1 MSLIE
6 ISKVYFKNFS
16 RKDLSGLE
24 KMFSKEVSLRDWEIG
39 ATGINEVLK
48 ANKKIFESVDSI
60 HVIPIRMYNDN
71 NTVIAE
77 LKIDVNNGQEKILVV
92 DIIEFDG
99 AGKIIDI
106 KAFKG

>member
-6 ISKVYFKNFS
+6 ISKVYFNIFS
-16 RKDLSGLE
+16 QKDLSGLE
-24 KMFSKEVSLRDWEIG
+24 KMFSRKVSLRDWEIE
-39 ATGINEVLK
+39 ATGINEVLQ

-60 HVIPIRMYNDN
+60 YVTPIRMYNDN

-77 LKIDVNNGQEKILVV
+77 LEINVNDGQEKILVV
-92 DIIEFDG
+92 DIINFDS
-99 AGKIIDI
+99 AEKIIDI

>member
-1 MSLIE
+1 MFEE
-6 ISKVYFKNFS
+6 IALEYFKTFS
-16 RKDLSGLE
+16 DKGLSGLE
-24 KMFSKEVSLRDWEIG
+24 KLFSADISLRDWELE
-39 ATGINEVLK
+39 AKGIKEVLK
-48 ANKKIFESVDSI
+48 ANKKIFESVDNI

-77 LKIDVNNGQEKILVV
+77 LKIEVNNGQEKILVV
-92 DIIEFDG
+92 DIIEFNS